1 LGLLFVHIGRTPL
14 MEWSGRS
21 CLPAI
26 EAGNGANDEE
36 QAIFDR
42 GE

>member
-1 LGLLFVHIGRTPL
+1 MVRPL
-14 MEWSGRS
+14 
-21 CLPAI
+21 LPAGI

-36 QAIFDR
+36 HAIFDR